1 MTLSTDERRALA
13 IIAGLLVTASA
24 ARWLERPQPLLEDV
38 PEIDLVAAEDASR
51 AARPDPAGRKPD
63 SKGVPRRT
71 ANSTGEDAAATRS
84 GGTPAASSRD
94 RGAPAAPLDPN
105 TATAA
110 ELDRLPGIG
119 PSLAARIVEERTRG
133 PFTTVG
139 DLTRVRGIGAA
150 LANTLA
156 GHMSLPAGP
165 MRSNPST
172 VTGLTP
178 VGTAATRTSET
189 PVREPLDINYIS
201 STDLQKVQ
209 GVGPVLAARLIA
221 RRDSLRR
228 FTSWAQVDSVA
239 GVGPALLSRLKESV
253 ALIP

>member
-24 ARWLERPQPLLEDV
+24 ARWLERPKPLLEDV
-38 PEIDLVAAEDASR
+38 PEIDLAEAEEASR
-51 AARPDPAGRKPD
+51 AARPDAGKARPGRKP
-63 SKGVPRRT
+63 GP
-71 ANSTGEDAAATRS
+71 AAAAGTVRS
-84 GGTPAASSRD
+84 GRNPRPAAAAAG
-94 RGAPAAPLDPN
+94 GAGPPAPIDPN

-119 PSLAARIVEERTRG
+119 PSLAARIVAERGRR
-133 PFTTVG
+133 PFTSVE

-156 GHMSLPAGP
+156 DNVSLPAGP
-165 MRSNPST
+165 MRSKSSP

-178 VGTAATRTSET
+178 VGTAADRRSEST
-189 PVREPLDINYIS
+189 LRERPDINYIS
-201 STDLQKVQ
+201 SADLQKVQ

-228 FTSWAQVDSVA
+228 FTSWAQIDSVA
-239 GVGPALLSRLKESV
+239 GVGPAMLSRLKESV
-253 ALIP
+253 VLIP

>member
-1 MTLSTDERRALA
+1 MSARQPQRDNPGPVMTLSTDERRALA

-38 PEIDLVAAEDASR
+38 PEIDLVAAEEASR
-51 AARPDPAGRKPD
+51 AAAPDPATPNARPGIKPR
-63 SKGVPRRT
+63 P
-71 ANSTGEDAAATRS
+71 DAAS
-84 GGTPAASSRD
+84 GR
-94 RGAPAAPLDPN
+94 RAAPIDPN

-119 PSLAARIVEERTRG
+119 PSLAARILEERTRG

-150 LANTLA
+150 LATTLA

-165 MRSNPST
+165 MRSIPSAT
-172 VTGLTP
+172 PGLTP

-189 PVREPLDINYIS
+189 TVREPLDINYIS

-253 ALIP
+253 VLIP